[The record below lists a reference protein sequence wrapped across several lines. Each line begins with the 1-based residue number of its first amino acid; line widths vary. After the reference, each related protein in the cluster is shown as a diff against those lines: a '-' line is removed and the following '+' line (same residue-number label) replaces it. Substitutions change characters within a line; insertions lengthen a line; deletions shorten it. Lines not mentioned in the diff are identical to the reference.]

1 MGFRLPLLLV
11 FALLPATQAAA
22 CSLALKGPEQD
33 LPEALRN
40 SDVAFV
46 ARLSTYS
53 RIIPSGSKYYLGRIG
68 YVVLERIKGRVDT
81 QGTLFEWTS
90 DPVRED
96 VAPAP
101 ACGPWVVTEGNEGAA
116 LLVFASRI
124 GPAGRLVP
132 HPFSFRLDTERSEPE
147 EWLELI
153 RTTQRN
159 EPTP

>member
-1 MGFRLPLLLV
+1 MRFWASLLLL
-11 FALLPATQAAA
+11 ALLLPATQVAA
-22 CSLALKGPEQD
+22 CSLALKGPERD

-53 RIIPSGSKYYLGRIG
+53 RIAPVGGKYYLGRIG

-81 QGTLFEWTS
+81 QGALFERTS
-90 DPVRED
+90 VPVRPSG
-96 VAPAP
+96 APAP
-101 ACGPWVVTEGNEGAA
+101 ACGPWVVTERNEGAA
-116 LLVFASRI
+116 LLIFASRS
-124 GPAGRLVP
+124 GPTGRLVP
-132 HPFSFRLDTERSEPE
+132 HPFSLRLDTEGSESE
-147 EWLELI
+147 KWLELI